1 MNSEVLYEVSQID
14 NESAPTKGQE
24 LNLASSKS
32 NALAL
37 FAELDLVYC
46 VLLQLLGKR
55 CCLKAIHTSK
65 KKKKKRKKRR
75 TNLLTP
81 PAPLLYTDTHRGSA
95 ANKGK

>member
-65 KKKKKRKKRR
+65 KKKKKKKDKKKNKPTDSPRPPPIHRHTQRKC
-75 TNLLTP
+75 
-81 PAPLLYTDTHRGSA
+81 SE
-95 ANKGK
+95 